1 MEIKDNKK
9 NHIFVLQTEIVLI
22 LYFISTIYKIVFRN
36 GSTGQITIQNKFKIF
51 DVKQITKYVIKNSL
65 KRIFLYR
72 ACLVRLKRMGV
83 EKVFSYTLANETG
96 VTSDQVR
103 KDFSEFSIKGNKRG
117 GYEVNELLEKMENI
131 FHRNKDHNIV
141 LIGMGN
147 LGLALS
153 KYSRFVQRDMNIVAT
168 FDIDPFKQKIRS
180 DIPVYSMSRL
190 KEIIDRF
197 RVNVAILAVPEI
209 SAQEVSDELVRVGIK
224 GIVNFAPVLLKVPPD
239 VVINNVNL
247 GDELESVIY
256 YVHKMLKVDGQKNI
270 ALLFKDMKY

>member
-1 MEIKDNKK
+1 M
-9 NHIFVLQTEIVLI
+9 
-22 LYFISTIYKIVFRN
+22 
-36 GSTGQITIQNKFKIF
+36 
-51 DVKQITKYVIKNSL
+51 KQITKYVIKNSL

-72 ACLVRLKRMGV
+72 ACLARLKMMGV
-83 EKVFSYTLANETG
+83 QKVFSYTLANETG

-103 KDFSEFSIKGNKRG
+103 KDFSEFGIRGNKRG
-117 GYEVNELLEKMENI
+117 GYEINELLEKMESI

-153 KYSRFVQRDMNIVAT
+153 KYSKFVQRNMNIVAT

-197 RVNVAILAVPEI
+197 RVKVAILAVPEI

-224 GIVNFAPVLLKVPPD
+224 GIVNFAPVLLKVPPE

-247 GDELESVIY
+247 CDELESVIY
-256 YVHKMLKVDGQKNI
+256 YVHKLMQNEEPKNLE
-270 ALLFKDMKY
+270 LLYKDMKY

>member
-1 MEIKDNKK
+1 
-9 NHIFVLQTEIVLI
+9 
-22 LYFISTIYKIVFRN
+22 
-36 GSTGQITIQNKFKIF
+36 
-51 DVKQITKYVIKNSL
+51 VKQITKYVIKNSL

-72 ACLVRLKRMGV
+72 ACLARLKMMGV

-103 KDFSEFSIKGNKRG
+103 KDFSEFGIRGNKRG
-117 GYEVNELLEKMENI
+117 GYEINELLEKMESI

-153 KYSRFVQRDMNIVAT
+153 KYSKFVQRNMNIVAT

-190 KEIIDRF
+190 KEIIERF
-197 RVNVAILAVPEI
+197 RVKIAILAVPEI
-209 SAQEVSDELVRVGIK
+209 SAQEVSDELVRTGIK
-224 GIVNFAPVLLKVPPD
+224 GIVNFAPVLLKVPPE

-247 GDELESVIY
+247 CDELESVIY
-256 YVHKMLKVDGQKNI
+256 YVHKLIQDEGLKNLEV
-270 ALLFKDMKY
+270 LYKDMKY

>member
-1 MEIKDNKK
+1 M
-9 NHIFVLQTEIVLI
+9 
-22 LYFISTIYKIVFRN
+22 
-36 GSTGQITIQNKFKIF
+36 
-51 DVKQITKYVIKNSL
+51 KQITKYVIKNSL

-72 ACLVRLKRMGV
+72 ACLVRLKLMGV

-103 KDFSEFSIKGNKRG
+103 KDFSEFNIKGNKRG
-117 GYEVNELLEKMENI
+117 GYEIHELLEMMENI
-131 FHRNKDHNIV
+131 FHRNQEHNIV

-153 KYSRFVQRDMNIVAT
+153 KYSKFVQRNMNIVAT

-190 KEIIDRF
+190 QEIINRF
-197 RVNVAILAVPEI
+197 KVKVAILAVPEI
-209 SAQEVSDELVRVGIK
+209 SAQEVSNELVRLGIK

-239 VVINNVNL
+239 VIINNVNL
-247 GDELESVIY
+247 CDELESVIY
-256 YVHKMLKVDGQKNI
+256 YVHKLMKVDGFKNI
-270 ALLFKDMKY
+270 ELLYKDMKY

>member
-1 MEIKDNKK
+1 
-9 NHIFVLQTEIVLI
+9 
-22 LYFISTIYKIVFRN
+22 
-36 GSTGQITIQNKFKIF
+36 
-51 DVKQITKYVIKNSL
+51 VKQFTKYIIKNSL

-72 ACLVRLKRMGV
+72 ACLARLKMMGV
-83 EKVFSYTLANETG
+83 EKVFSYTLANDTG
-96 VTSDQVR
+96 VTPDQVR
-103 KDFSEFSIKGNKRG
+103 KDFSEFGIRGNKRG
-117 GYEVNELLEKMENI
+117 GYEISDLLEKMENI

-153 KYSRFVQRDMNIVAT
+153 KYSKFVQRNMNIVAT

-197 RVNVAILAVPEI
+197 KIKVAILAVPEI
-209 SAQEVSDELVRVGIK
+209 SAQEVSDELVRAGIK
-224 GIVNFAPVLLKVPPD
+224 GIVNFAPVLLKVPPE

-247 GDELESVIY
+247 CDELESVIY
-256 YVHKMLKVDGQKNI
+256 YVHKLMQDEGFKNLEI
-270 ALLFKDMKY
+270 LYKDMKY